1 MYRQKNAALKQVS
14 PVQPSKLRM
23 SLLGEQT
30 AENDGKLL
38 ISNFVETPEYRS
50 ILETKDSTVVVGR
63 RGTGKSA
70 MFSKLRD
77 FWSSQK
83 STNVIAIAPE
93 DFQTIR
99 FRAAF
104 RPLDGKY
111 SYVRSVSRLI
121 WKYGLIME
129 MLACLAKHFKARK
142 LFTPQYVA
150 QEHLKT
156 WNAQADY
163 FGKLSDRLGSCLKGQ
178 DELELAI
185 GSLSQALSIAVLEAE
200 LRELMSQT
208 TVHFYIL
215 IDRLDEGYEN
225 DETGA
230 AIISGAI
237 SAVAEINKH
246 HEHIRPVLFQRD
258 NILRSVE
265 RFDPDYSRNIEGE
278 ILTIHWDTHQLQSLV
293 TRRLNTAFSFNLEK
307 AQRIWD
313 RCTADEGPGR
323 ELQGLEGFKKCLQ
336 FTLYRPRDLLS
347 LLNQAFFSA
356 GKDARSTIVLADVES
371 TAKAISATR
380 LGDLK
385 KEYSSAI
392 PSLPAAVSMFEHGSP
407 ELSYQDALSL
417 LDGMPTAIAVAASN
431 AAVEQDYAILKS
443 DGVLK
448 ALYSVGFVGTHDETS
463 NSFTFCH
470 DGRQAQREFV
480 PADRILVHPC
490 YWIALN
496 LTRDALAPAEA
507 EQINDEYEIKVT
519 SSSPAQRAQRIG
531 ALIAELGTIDT
542 GHGQHNDFEQWAVT
556 AVQAVFAGHLGNVE
570 LKANGQGVQRRDI
583 IGTNLARSAAWGRIE
598 KDYSVRQVVFEVKN
612 YAGVGRDE
620 YRQMSTYLTGAY
632 GRLGFLITRD
642 EEETL
647 RAGPELDWVREIYT
661 TQQKLIIKLSQ
672 KFFQRVL
679 GKLRKP
685 DNYDFVDTALATV
698 LDQYERRYLNLE
710 STRPARSKGR
720 RR

>member
-1 MYRQKNAALKQVS
+1 MHLKESMSKQAAS
-14 PVQPSKLRM
+14 PQPSKLRM

-38 ISNFVETPEYRS
+38 IGNFIETPEYRS
-50 ILETKDSTVVVGR
+50 LLETKDSTVVVGR

-70 MFSKLRD
+70 MFAKLRD

-83 STNVIAIAPE
+83 ATNVIAIAPE
-93 DFQTIR
+93 DYQTIR

-111 SYVRSVSRLI
+111 SYVRSVSRMA
-121 WKYGLIME
+121 WKYGLMME
-129 MLACLAKHFKARK
+129 MLAHQAKHFKTKQLLARCH
-142 LFTPQYVA
+142 FA
-150 QEHLKT
+150 NEHLKR
-156 WNAQADY
+156 WNSHAGDY
-163 FGKLSDRLGSCLKGQ
+163 FSKLSDRLSAHLKGQ
-178 DELELAI
+178 EDLEQAI
-185 GSLSQALSIAVLEAE
+185 GSLSSALDISALESE
-200 LRELMSQT
+200 LRGVMASSG
-208 TVHFYIL
+208 VRFYIL

-246 HEHIRPVLFQRD
+246 HDHIRPVLFQRD

-293 TRRLNTAFSFNLEK
+293 ARRLNTAFSLDLVK

-313 RCTADEGPGR
+313 RCTADEGVGR
-323 ELQGLEGFKKCLQ
+323 ELQGLDGFKKCLQ
-336 FTLYRPRDLLS
+336 FTLYRPRDLLA
-347 LLNQAFFSA
+347 LLNHAFFNA
-356 GKDARSTIVLADVES
+356 GKDDRSTIVLRDVES

-380 LGDLK
+380 LSDLR

-392 PSLPAAVSMFEHGSP
+392 PSLPVATSMFEHGSP
-407 ELSYQDALSL
+407 ELSYGDALGV
-417 LDGMPTAIAVAASN
+417 LDHLPAAMTAAGASQAAQ
-431 AAVEQDYAILKS
+431 QDYVILKS

-448 ALYSVGFVGTHDETS
+448 ALYSVGFLGTHDEVS

-480 PADRILVHPC
+480 PSDRILVHPC

-519 SSSPAQRAQRIG
+519 SSSPELRAQRIG
-531 ALIAELGTIDT
+531 RLISELGTIQA
-542 GHGQHNDFEQWAVT
+542 GIGPHNDFEQWALT
-556 AVQAVFAGHLGNVE
+556 AVQAVFAGHLGSIE
-570 LKANGQGVQRRDI
+570 LKANGAAVQRRDI
-583 IGTNLARSAAWGRIE
+583 IGTNLAFSTAWRRIE
-598 KDYSVRQVVFEVKN
+598 KDYGVRQVVFEVKN
-612 YAGVGRDE
+612 YSGVGRDE
-620 YRQMSTYLTGAY
+620 YRQMSTYLNGAY

-642 EEETL
+642 EDEAL
-647 RAGPELDWVREIYT
+647 RNGSELDWVREIYT
-661 TQQKLIIKLSQ
+661 TQQKLIVRLSQ

-685 DNYDFVDTALATV
+685 DNHDFVDTALATV
-698 LDQYERRYLNLE
+698 LDQYERRYLSLE
-710 STRPARSKGR
+710 STRPPRKKR
-720 RR
+720 RVR